1 MPPTWFSSG
10 LHQVLREP
18 PGSPPCVVL
27 AACWG
32 WVLAAPPSAKNQA
45 RAGLRSWKLKFFC
58 PHHPNKSQRG
68 HSPPCAPKP
77 SRGGAGGGVLG
88 GTRPLLRAP
97 RPPSCPCLISC
108 CSSGLTRRG
117 RGAAV
122 GSLAVL
128 GGVSS
133 GEAGGRRGGGG
144 KAIPSPSPCRPTGMQ
159 PRSPLNACFLA
170 IHHGTQTLLRST
182 LYVINYIL
190 MINYALVMQTAA
202 SRCC

>member
-1 MPPTWFSSG
+1 MQGTLTPSHPLGPHPARRGVRPALIPVRNRGKFWAGGGSQG
-10 LHQVLREP
+10 CPP
-18 PGSPPCVVL
+18 PGSAQVYTRCCGSPPG
-27 AACWG
+27 APRAWCWQRRG

-88 GTRPLLRAP
+88 GTQPLWAP

-128 GGVSS
+128 GGFPV
-133 GEAGGRRGGGG
+133 GRPGAQRWWW
-144 KAIPSPSPCRPTGMQ
+144 
-159 PRSPLNACFLA
+159 
-170 IHHGTQTLLRST
+170 
-182 LYVINYIL
+182 
-190 MINYALVMQTAA
+190 
-202 SRCC
+202 

>member
-18 PGSPPCVVL
+18 PRSPPCVVL

-32 WVLAAPPSAKNQA
+32 WVLAAPPSAENQA

-88 GTRPLLRAP
+88 GTQPLWAP

-128 GGVSS
+128 GGFPV
-133 GEAGGRRGGGG
+133 GRPGSAEVVVV
-144 KAIPSPSPCRPTGMQ
+144 KQ
-159 PRSPLNACFLA
+159 SPLPPRADLQECNQDPL
-170 IHHGTQTLLRST
+170 
-182 LYVINYIL
+182 
-190 MINYALVMQTAA
+190 
-202 SRCC
+202 